1 MSPENNENQHIEL
14 DNMEKQIV
22 QRLYKQ
28 FENNT
33 PDPNKAWLKM
43 QAQLQKRKKRY
54 QWFKMSSIAAAI
66 ACIILTVGIFSTGSS
81 PAYAFKQ
88 MIQIVKDA
96 QAGIIHIMYGTD
108 EVTDPQNDAKTAPPP
123 DLSQGDVHSDAQSS
137 PIQPEATVI
146 LDPIE
151 LSLND
156 ALLQSDL
163 PIYMPQ
169 TIPDQVQLDKIE
181 LYPNSEGIY
190 QMVRIE
196 YVQSNG
202 NLISFTERKL
212 NPHGTPWNTSVDQEA
227 GKVTSIQIQHREG
240 ILVEYA
246 EGGGRVEWI
255 DPSNNYLLQ
264 LTGNLSPD
272 ELIKMAEAT
281 IQQGNTP

>member
-1 MSPENNENQHIEL
+1 MSPENNENQHNEL
-14 DNMEKQIV
+14 DTMAKQIV

-33 PDPNKAWLKM
+33 PDPNAAWIKM
-43 QAQLQKRKKRY
+43 QGQLQKRKKRY
-54 QWFKMSSIAAAI
+54 QWFKMSSVAAAI

-96 QAGIIHIMYGTD
+96 QEGIIHIMYGT
-108 EVTDPQNDAKTAPPP
+108 EEVVTDPHDDAKTAPPP
-123 DLSQGDVHSDAQSS
+123 DVSQGDVHSS
-137 PIQPEATVI
+137 PIQPEATLI
-146 LDPIE
+146 LDPVE
-151 LSLND
+151 VSLND
-156 ALLQSDL
+156 ALLQSDV

-169 TIPDQVQLDKIE
+169 SLPDQVQLDKIE
-181 LYPNSEGIY
+181 LYPNVEGIY

-202 NLISFTERKL
+202 NLISLTERKL

-246 EGGGRVEWI
+246 EGGGRVEWL
-255 DPSNNYLLQ
+255 DPSNRYLLQ
-264 LTGNLSPD
+264 LTGKLSSE
-272 ELIKMAEAT
+272 ELLKMAEVT
-281 IQQGNTP
+281 VQQGNTP